1 MGIETVFV
9 SVPRGVKGLFT
20 TIEESRTLTGTP
32 RFGVGVDHRS
42 RRGTET
48 LDQRVTEI
56 ERLGAHD
63 DAHPTLTD
71 DTRYR
76 LGTALRSIYEETC
89 DTQPIPDSQ
98 VDLLLRLRHKERD
111 RRRMD

>member
-1 MGIETVFV
+1 
-9 SVPRGVKGLFT
+9 
-20 TIEESRTLTGTP
+20 
-32 RFGVGVDHRS
+32 
-42 RRGTET
+42 
-48 LDQRVTEI
+48 LDQRI
-56 ERLGAHD
+56 CDREREAAHEN
-63 DAHPTLTD
+63 ACQPNLPD

-98 VDLLLRLRHKERD
+98 IDLLLRLRHKERD